1 MLSEMNQ
8 KRSYTNSVFKD
19 EEVRTLLLNTFHSI
33 MKNYLGNQAET
44 VPKIIS
50 KKVKESEYKI
60 SFDQPES
67 FGIVADPDPSGPL
80 KY

>member
-1 MLSEMNQ
+1 
-8 KRSYTNSVFKD
+8 
-19 EEVRTLLLNTFHSI
+19 
-33 MKNYLGNQAET
+33 MKNYLGNQADSF
-44 VPKIIS
+44 PKIIS